1 MPKIRIKKASTSY
14 LERFANKS
22 YSTDPNGVTT
32 FTTSGML
39 NSNYKKAL
47 DNFYNSGGKY
57 FKIKQLSKNGSL
69 TDESDF
75 FDDSSTIEFVESTKN
90 NRILDVPVVKIA
102 NTDDYYITSDPALL
116 SQNTITSAEAKH
128 DHLKISDRLVSSPNF
143 IDFDSFSENSVPS
156 AKTLSK
162 TKENVKEEDFS
173 PFVEEDI
180 FENVSDS
187 FLTESFVYEDEEY
200 HLGNEQRIEIE
211 LDFSDKTDA
220 YLLNTQ
226 LFYKTNNFFDTLT
239 NGEPDQS
246 PDDVF
251 VTDQVNFI
259 ADATNKSAITS
270 HFIPNAI
277 WNNTHRRWEYNLI
290 EESNNI
296 KLNTYLFNKN
306 LFDNDSAYPY
316 PNLLTHSYDF
326 GEADSLSES
335 NTNENI
341 FNHLKYIATSPI
353 AFTSFSDIKNTLSTL
368 TDDSYIFNTPTKS
381 YGFPNSELWKTSSD
395 HAIQL
400 NKYLPGD
407 FLLEKVIF
415 EGTLDIKAEEPTKKG
430 NFVNHHQDFTEH
442 ATRSTSDDAI
452 LFSNNTEFNLPHTIN
467 SNENKY
473 TAAGVNFYLL
483 NRTKKKEDKQ
493 VPKLLGYVFSKETNS
508 QKYSD
513 FTLSANDT
521 NNPYIDLSLN
531 DIKSISNIENY
542 EGSWNNINY
551 TDSNQIKYEPV
562 KASTYNFVSKDNFN
576 NFGGKRLTN
585 KFYYLD
591 DTDLD
596 NIDLLTKNYFS
607 IKSGSIDSTSKIY
620 NTLAS
625 NNVTK
630 EIKESAL
637 NSSEDYTNELITHN
651 SIAFVNRKEA
661 GFVIEDQK
669 LNSQIVETTNFESN
683 INYADY
689 EFKIAD
695 YVRKNNS
702 KNKFLGENKFS
713 ITSNYQYNKTT
724 PEVEKKNVLI
734 YNNDKISRLLDVL
747 FNVKQIGFWDA
758 SNELFL
764 GINHLSFANTDGL
777 GLAISQGRPNS
788 DFSIMFDKLK
798 STSLPTSNEV
808 KFQLRYENISDPSN
822 PTIEDFFYFVDS
834 PGDSNFNCNVLNFK
848 CFENNDFILKLL
860 NKRFTN
866 TNIDVSFSLLENGA
880 GDSIYFE
887 SLTLENKVLAFTRI
901 LDISIFLSKHIIINS
916 QGNAVGAPFR
926 VFSKNEK
933 VEPESTITLDL
944 LNKRIETSQHF
955 NIFTINKDFNLALA
969 DELGNDHELSD
980 TGNLLLKT
988 NFDSTYD
995 LNDTGSLLNTTK
1007 SPTFFEIMFERNS
1020 NINFEIQNMLTKTKL
1035 EYSTSNIINLD
1046 DEINIF
1052 EEKLSSSSE
1061 RHLYTFKN
1069 SSSIERDIVTSSGK
1083 IIAKSEPD
1091 YTYENY
1097 GYLLKPNDEIS
1108 VGLNSFN
1115 GFNNIISY
1123 AQIKNKLKIT
1133 LVGREAYKRNQ
1144 NDSYYSNSI
1153 KKSFSGNQKYDVI
1166 QKKDRNGKYFKKN
1179 LTNNKTYVSDSVL
1192 PDIADIVFTLS
1203 QKSIDDTYESDS
1215 LDWFLSLDNYS
1226 NKSIQ
1231 QKSTNKI
1238 ILSNKTQS
1246 ESKYS
1251 NIISDWHNTFYL
1263 SKFKDNEFVKNK
1275 QLKNS
1280 SALVKERT
1288 GSLKPT
1294 YLYFDIDSYSLSNR
1308 YDIAAGFYLN
1318 EIHKNL
1324 TYPNNFVNSNIINTI
1339 RQYAL
1344 PNEYEIQNESIT
1356 NPATGSPEEI
1366 SLYYNHS
1373 GLRFNYDSE
1382 PYSFNKDSL
1391 INQSLGSKVFVVR
1404 VSDFSFGASIQYLNI
1419 PAKIYGMFNLD
1430 EYGIV
1435 PDNKNSIPLAADLYK
1450 QDWVLVLEDPSLE
1463 LGTDFYEKISRF
1475 KDSNIATFYQ
1485 KYDLPDTSTEIV
1497 YDSTFKLLSKNS
1509 KTNLI
1514 CQHNFYAIFRNE
1526 TGEEEKLFIVLPLPF
1541 VKKNNNQFLTI
1552 QTGNNI
1558 FYNEFFDIDFTH
1570 QDIDKDDF
1578 KLDLWPLIYNT
1589 VPFTYED
1596 MFDNADPAD
1605 NFSERYNFS
1614 KYLNILGSQSF
1625 NITFYYPKY
1634 TLNYTQTSNLTDPVF
1649 NTINNDTLNL
1659 HDFRLYNVDNNLSKF
1674 RLLDKKLFLFD
1685 KSYYDVLE
1693 SIIDNTNKPSL
1704 YLNKIIS
1711 YGFIYKKIAGRFV
1724 KTNNKVV
1731 YEVVNFESYRK
1742 NVARNNTFINIIGLL
1757 NKSGVYDENDISCH
1771 LLYGIENNDVIRIY
1785 DEKIKNYDKKF
1796 KLNLSVPFIE
1806 IDLSTNNPLLD
1817 GISGISEYAIKYNHF
1832 SVDNFEDVPAAD
1844 TLKTYGSP
1852 IAQIDD
1858 TEKVNNFL
1866 YSYSRNKKYSFPI
1879 DQTSGF
1885 RYGVHNPTPVN
1896 TSYYFNTNHY
1906 GQFKDRSYDTQNYSM
1921 IKYVNDRLVETHCV
1935 RKRYYDDTKTFIEE
1949 SIAAQRDSFDGSNTD
1964 VYDRVYHPFIESN
1977 DGSDMSYLY
1986 T

>member
-57 FKIKQLSKNGSL
+57 FKIEQLSKNGNL

-116 SQNTITSAEAKH
+116 SQNTITLAEAKH
-128 DHLKISDRLVSSPNF
+128 DHLKISDQLVSSPNF

-162 TKENVKEEDFS
+162 TKENVKEEDFR
-173 PFVEEDI
+173 PFIDEDI
-180 FENVSDS
+180 FDNVSDS

-259 ADATNKSAITS
+259 ADVTNKSAITS

-296 KLNTYLFNKN
+296 KLNTYLFNKS
-306 LFDNDSAYPY
+306 LFDNDSAYSY
-316 PNLLTHSYDF
+316 PNLLTHSYGF
-326 GEADSLSES
+326 GNSLSES

-353 AFTSFSDIKNTLSTL
+353 AFTSFSDIKNTLSAL
-368 TDDSYIFNTPTKS
+368 TDDSYTFNTPTKS

-395 HAIQL
+395 HSIQL

-430 NFVNHHQDFTEH
+430 NFVNHHQDFTGH
-442 ATRSTSDDAI
+442 ASLSTSDDAI
-452 LFSNNTEFNLPHTIN
+452 LFSNNTQFNQTHTIN

-473 TAAGVNFYLL
+473 TVAGVNFYLL

-513 FTLSANDT
+513 FTLSANDS
-521 NNPYIDLSLN
+521 NNPYIALSLN

-576 NFGGKRLTN
+576 NFDGKRLTN

-591 DTDLD
+591 DTDLN

-630 EIKESAL
+630 EIKASAT

-661 GFVIEDQK
+661 GFVIENQK

-683 INYADY
+683 INYSDY

-695 YVRKNNS
+695 YIRKNNA

-724 PEVEKKNVLI
+724 PEVEKQNVLI
-734 YNNDKISRLLDVL
+734 YNNANISNLLNFL
-747 FNVKQIGFWDA
+747 FKNNPPHDFWNTDQA
-758 SNELFL
+758 TPEFL
-764 GINHLSFANTDGL
+764 GVDFRFFANADGN
-777 GLAISQGRPNS
+777 GLNNLFNS

-798 STSLPTSNEV
+798 PTSLPASNEV
-808 KFQLRYENISDPSN
+808 KFQLRYENIANPSS
-822 PTIEDFFYFVDS
+822 PTIEDFFYFIDS

-860 NKRFTN
+860 DKRFVN
-866 TNIDVSFSLLENGA
+866 TDIDVSFSLLENGV

-944 LNKRIETSQHF
+944 LSKRIETSQHF
-955 NIFTINKDFNLALA
+955 NIFTINKDFNLTLA

-988 NFDSTYD
+988 NFNFPYD
-995 LNDTGSLLNTTK
+995 LSSNNLN
-1007 SPTFFEIMFERNS
+1007 SQDLPTFFEIMFERNS
-1020 NINFEIQNMLTKTKL
+1020 ENALEIQNMFTKTRM
-1035 EYSTSNIINLD
+1035 EFATSNITNLD

-1061 RHLYTFKN
+1061 RYLYTFKN
-1069 SSSIERDIVTSSGK
+1069 SSSRVRDIITSSGK

-1097 GYLLKPNDEIS
+1097 GYLLKPDDEIA

-1123 AQIKNKLKIT
+1123 TQIKNKLKIT
-1133 LVGREAYKRNQ
+1133 LIGREANKRNQ
-1144 NDSYYSNSI
+1144 NDSYYTNSI
-1153 KKSFSGNQKYDVI
+1153 KKSFSGNQTYDLL
-1166 QKKDRNGKYFKKN
+1166 QKKDRSGKYFKKN
-1179 LTNNKTYVSDSVL
+1179 LTNNKSYVSDSVL
-1192 PDIADIVFTLS
+1192 PNIVDIVFKLS
-1203 QKSIDDTYESDS
+1203 QKSIDNTYTSDT

-1226 NKSIQ
+1226 NKEIRP
-1231 QKSTNKI
+1231 KSTNKI
-1238 ILSNKTQS
+1238 ILSNRVL
-1246 ESKYS
+1246 EGNKYS
-1251 NIISDWHNTFYL
+1251 NIVSDWHSTFYL
-1263 SKFKDNEFVKNK
+1263 SKFKSNDAVNKK

-1280 SALVKERT
+1280 NALVKEQT
-1288 GSLKPT
+1288 GSSNPT

-1308 YDIAAGFYLN
+1308 YDIAAGFSLN
-1318 EIHKNL
+1318 DIHKDL
-1324 TYPNNFVNSNIINTI
+1324 TPPNQLINSNVISTI
-1339 RQYAL
+1339 RQFVL
-1344 PNEYEIQNESIT
+1344 PNEYEISRAALLT
-1356 NPATGSPEEI
+1356 NSADPV
-1366 SLYYNHS
+1366 YYNHS
-1373 GLRFNYDSE
+1373 GLPIVDNSE
-1382 PYSFNKDSL
+1382 PYTFNKDSL
-1391 INQSLGSKVFVVR
+1391 ITESLGKKAFEVKISN
-1404 VSDFSFGASIQYLNI
+1404 FSSGASIQYLNV
-1419 PAKIYGMFNLD
+1419 PSKIFGMFNLD
-1430 EYGIV
+1430 EYGIT
-1435 PDNKNSIPLAADLYK
+1435 PDRKNGVIDEYK
-1450 QDWVLVLEDPSLE
+1450 QEWVLVVEDPKETVGS
-1463 LGTDFYEKISRF
+1463 DFYTKIRGF
-1475 KDSNIATFYQ
+1475 KGFKNATYH
-1485 KYDLPDTSTEIV
+1485 STFEDNSIEYEV
-1497 YDSTFKLLSKNS
+1497 IYDSTFKLLSKNF
-1509 KTNLI
+1509 KTNTI
-1514 CQHNFYAIFRNE
+1514 CQHNFYVVFRNE
-1526 TGEEEKLFIVLPLPF
+1526 AGQEEKTFIVLPLPF
-1541 VKKNNNQFLTI
+1541 VKNQNDSSLTI
-1552 QTGNNI
+1552 TTGNSI
-1558 FYNEFFDIDFTH
+1558 FYNEFFDINFANLDNADFN
-1570 QDIDKDDF
+1570 QS
-1578 KLDLWPLIYNT
+1578 LDPLVYKVT
-1589 VPFTYED
+1589 PFTYEE
-1596 MFDNADPAD
+1596 MFGNKDAK
-1605 NFSERYNFS
+1605 YNFS
-1614 KYLNILGSQSF
+1614 RYNAILGTDF
-1625 NITFYYPKY
+1625 KVTFAYPKY
-1634 TLNYTQTSNLTDPVF
+1634 TLNYTQNSSLTNPVF
-1649 NTINNDTLNL
+1649 NSIDNDTLML
-1659 HDFRLYNVDNNLSKF
+1659 HDFGLYNIDNDLGKF
-1674 RLLDKKLFLFD
+1674 RLLDRKLFSID

-1693 SIIDNTNKPSL
+1693 SIVDNTNKSSL

-1711 YGFIYKKIAGRFV
+1711 YGFIYKKRAGRFV
-1724 KTNNKVV
+1724 KTKNKVV
-1731 YEVVNFESYRK
+1731 YEVVNFESYRNSGT
-1742 NVARNNTFINIIGLL
+1742 NVNNTFINIIGLL

-1771 LLYGIENNDVIRIY
+1771 VLYGIDNNDVIRIY
-1785 DEKIKNYDKKF
+1785 DEKIKRYSKKF
-1796 KLNLSVPFIE
+1796 KLNLTIPFIE
-1806 IDLSTNNPLLD
+1806 IDLSIRNPLLNVNGIT
-1817 GISGISEYAIKYNHF
+1817 GISDYAIKYNHF
-1832 SVDNFEDVPAAD
+1832 SVNNFEDIPEDANN
-1844 TLKTYGSP
+1844 LKTYGSP
-1852 IAQIDD
+1852 IAKIDD

-1866 YSYSRNKKYSFPI
+1866 YSYSRNKNYNFPI

-1921 IKYVNDRLVETHCV
+1921 VKYVNDRLVETHCV